1 MASTGVPWCPL
12 EGVWAGEGYAQVC
25 THTAAWALMWR
36 MDCRGQEWIGEAMP
50 VVQVRDDGGLDREV
64 TGGMEEAAAEGY
76 IENKSDKAYKHLW
89 NSNRGEKKKRWG
101 SSNWSKTPYYYCF

>member
-1 MASTGVPWCPL
+1 M

-76 IENKSDKAYKHLW
+76 IENKSDKACKHLW
-89 NSNRGEKKKRWG
+89 NSNRGEKKKKVG
-101 SSNWSKTPYYYCF
+101 LLKLVQNTILLLLLTVMLP